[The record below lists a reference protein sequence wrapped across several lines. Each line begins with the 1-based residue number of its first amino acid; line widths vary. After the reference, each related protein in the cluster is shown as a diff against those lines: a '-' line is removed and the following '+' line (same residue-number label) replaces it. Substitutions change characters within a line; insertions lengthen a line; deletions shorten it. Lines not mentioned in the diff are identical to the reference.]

1 MIDSNTK
8 LVGLIGWPV
17 SHSMSPMMH
26 NSAFQNM
33 KLNFIYVALPVK
45 PERLPE
51 AIKGIKAL
59 SFRGVNVTI
68 PHKEKVINYV
78 DDLTK
83 EAELI
88 GAVNTIV
95 SDGERLV
102 GHNTDG
108 VGFIQSL
115 IQNEFNPE
123 GCNALI
129 LGAGGAARAVTV
141 ALALN
146 RAEKIFIC
154 NRTQKK
160 AQQLEYIIN
169 KIRPG
174 LASVVEYMEENLFD
188 LDVDIVINTTSIGMY
203 PDVEDCPITNAEFFK
218 EKMVVCDIVYNP
230 LKTAF
235 LKKAESKGCKVIYG
249 LDMLLYQG
257 VEAFKLWTG
266 IEPPIKTMKK
276 MLENARKSRNL

>member
-26 NSAFQNM
+26 NSAFQHM

-45 PERLPE
+45 PERLSE

-68 PHKEKVINYV
+68 PHKERVINYL

-95 SDGERLV
+95 SDGERLI
-102 GHNTDG
+102 GHNTDS

-146 RAEKIFIC
+146 RAEKIFIY

-188 LDVDIVINTTSIGMY
+188 LDVDIVVNTTSIGMH
-203 PDVEDCPITNAEFFK
+203 PNVEDCPVTNAEFFK

-235 LKKAESKGCKVIYG
+235 LKRAEDKGCKVIYG

-257 VEAFKLWTG
+257 AEAFKLWTG